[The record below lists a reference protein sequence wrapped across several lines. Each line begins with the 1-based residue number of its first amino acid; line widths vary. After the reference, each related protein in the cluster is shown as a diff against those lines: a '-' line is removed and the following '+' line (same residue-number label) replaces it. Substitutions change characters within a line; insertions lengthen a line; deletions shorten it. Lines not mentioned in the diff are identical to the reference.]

1 VISLLKVSA
10 LKRDMKNFPLPVLS
24 LLTGVAVSTSCFAF
38 EAPALTDME
47 VTDLQNGE
55 AIISVWKDREREH
68 KPTISRGGID
78 IMVPAAEILTIMKD
92 CALMAKVSSD
102 IRGCEV
108 LEESEDGSW
117 DIRKQKF
124 AVSPVLPKFK
134 TTFRTHYTADP
145 VKGYVMEI
153 EKISGDL
160 NTAQSMKSLLLMVKT
175 GLDLRILKTIPIRTL
190 FGKHP
195 NVAAAHKSQRAYPS
209 RRIQISGCFM
219 RIAVPF
225 RAAFQKSLGYSKSL
239 QQA

>member
-1 VISLLKVSA
+1 
-10 LKRDMKNFPLPVLS
+10 MKNLPLSALS
-24 LLTGVAVSTSCFAF
+24 LLSGLAVSTSCFAF
-38 EAPALTDME
+38 EAPDLTDME
-47 VTDLQNGE
+47 VAELKKGE
-55 AIISVWKDREREH
+55 AIISVWKDRERDH

-92 CALMAKVSSD
+92 CELMAKVSSD

-134 TTFRTHYTADP
+134 TTFRTNYTSDP

-160 NTAQSMKSLLLMVKT
+160 KVQE
-175 GLDLRILKTIPIRTL
+175 GRWDII
-190 FGKHP
+190 
-195 NVAAAHKSQRAYPS
+195 
-209 RRIQISGCFM
+209 
-219 RIAVPF
+219 
-225 RAAFQKSLGYSKSL
+225 SLG
-239 QQA
+239 